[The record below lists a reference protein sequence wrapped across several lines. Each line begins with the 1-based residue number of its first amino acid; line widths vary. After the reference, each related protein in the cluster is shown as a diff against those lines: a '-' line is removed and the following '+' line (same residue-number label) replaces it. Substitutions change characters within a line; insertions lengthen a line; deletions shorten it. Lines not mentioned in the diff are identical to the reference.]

1 MEPIPETGLESGS
14 RDTEPGSMRSGSG
27 SRTVSGPG
35 PRSQGGL
42 ALGETGP
49 GTRTSDRAGTR
60 PNPEPGL
67 GTVPHSAIYL
77 GLDLS
82 WKWGWI

>member
-1 MEPIPETGLESGS
+1 MSVLIIELNQQKKQRRLLKSISWVAIIS
-14 RDTEPGSMRSGSG
+14 HM
-27 SRTVSGPG
+27 
-35 PRSQGGL
+35 
-42 ALGETGP
+42 
-49 GTRTSDRAGTR
+49 SDYQSISDWAGTR